1 MAPPYTHT
9 HTHTQTR
16 FEFNLR
22 LNFLI
27 FWVLI
32 FEINDFSVSLDNEFC
47 KSDLQK
53 RENSQGKKKQ
63 LKIKIQAINS
73 SESFEVLFQVKCLI
87 ILSRA
92 EGILWEAIA
101 GKIEYED
108 LEKFNHQ
115 STMAVFL
122 NLWASSPG

>member
-1 MAPPYTHT
+1 
-9 HTHTQTR
+9 
-16 FEFNLR
+16 
-22 LNFLI
+22 LI

-108 LEKFNHQ
+108 LEKFNLELF
-115 STMAVFL
+115 SILVGGVGGGLEGGCVLRAG
-122 NLWASSPG
+122 A